1 MDSARGRVEQ
11 LFREQAGSIHATLI
25 RLLGDFDLAGEVM
38 QEAFVAAL
46 SLWDERG
53 VPDNPRAWLIK
64 TARNR
69 AIDQLRRR
77 RRFLGAEDAASALA
91 DLDDPGS
98 LIERELSEP
107 IADDQLRL
115 IFTCCHPALTLEAQV
130 ALTLHTLCGL
140 STEQVARAFLVP
152 LPTLAQRLV
161 RARKKI
167 RDARIPYRVPP
178 AELLPERLAGVLT
191 VIYLVFNEGYLSAS
205 ADGPIRAELCQEAIR
220 LARLLSELLAHET
233 EPRALLALMLLHDAR
248 RAARI
253 SPSGE
258 LVLLEDQDRSLW
270 DRAEIDDALALVEEV
285 LGHGGP
291 RPFALQAAIAAL
303 HAQAR
308 RASDTDW
315 RQIAALYGVL
325 LHVHPTPVIELNRAA
340 AISMVDGP
348 EVALRLIDALAAR
361 GELQHYYLLHAAR
374 ADCLR
379 RAGRP
384 VEAREAYERAL
395 EGSVSEAERRFL
407 LRRLGELTANR

>member
-1 MDSARGRVEQ
+1 MDTARDRAER
-11 LFREQAGSIHATLI
+11 LFRDEAGSIHATLI

-46 SLWDERG
+46 TVWDERG
-53 VPDNPRAWLIK
+53 MPDNPRAWLIA

-77 RRFLGAEDAASALA
+77 RRFLAPEDAARALA
-91 DLDDPGS
+91 DLDDAGAQ
-98 LIERELSEP
+98 IDRELIEP

-152 LPTLAQRLV
+152 LPTLSQRLV
-161 RARKKI
+161 RAKKKI
-167 RDARIPYRVPP
+167 REAGIPYRVPP
-178 AELLPERLAGVLT
+178 PELLPERLAGVLAA
-191 VIYLVFNEGYLSAS
+191 IYLVFNEGYLSAS
-205 ADGPIRAELCQEAIR
+205 ADGPIRAELCREAIR
-220 LARLLSELLAHET
+220 LARLLSALLPAQT
-233 EPRALLALMLLHDAR
+233 EPRALLALLLLQDSR

-253 SPSGE
+253 SPAGE

-270 DRAEIDDALALVEEV
+270 DRAQIDEALASVADV
-285 LGHGGP
+285 LRRGGP
-291 RPFALQAAIAAL
+291 KPFALQAAIAAL

-308 RASDTDW
+308 RAGETDW

-325 LHVHPTPVIELNRAA
+325 MRVQPTAVIELNRAA
-340 AISMVDGP
+340 AISMLDGP
-348 EVALRLIDALAAR
+348 EAALRLIDALAAR
-361 GELQHYYLLHAAR
+361 GELDHYYLLHAAR

-379 RAGRP
+379 RAGRTG
-384 VEAREAYERAL
+384 EARAAYERAL
-395 EGSVSEAERRFL
+395 QGSVSDAERRFL
-407 LRRLGELTANR
+407 LRRLAQLP

>member
-1 MDSARGRVEQ
+1 MDSARGRAEQ
-11 LFREQAGSIHATLI
+11 LFRDQAGSIHATLI

-46 SLWDERG
+46 SVWADRG
-53 VPDNPRAWLIK
+53 LPDNPRAWLIA

-77 RRFLGAEDAASALA
+77 RRFLDSEDSAKALA
-91 DLDDPGS
+91 DLDDAGAQ
-98 LIERELSEP
+98 IDRELSEP

-140 STEQVARAFLVP
+140 TTEQVARAFLLP

-167 RDARIPYRVPP
+167 RDAGIPYRVPP
-178 AELLPERLAGVLT
+178 PELLPERLAGVLAAT
-191 VIYLVFNEGYLSAS
+191 YLVFNEGYLSAS
-205 ADGPIRAELCQEAIR
+205 AEGPIRAELCSEAIR
-220 LARLLSELLAHET
+220 LARLVSALLPTET
-233 EPRALLALMLLHDAR
+233 EPRALLALLLLHDSRR
-248 RAARI
+248 RARV
-253 SPSGE
+253 SPAGE

-270 DRAEIDDALALVEEV
+270 DRAQIEEALAIVEEV
-285 LGHGGP
+285 LRQGGP

-303 HAQAR
+303 HARAR
-308 RASDTDW
+308 RAADTDW

-325 LHVHPTPVIELNRAA
+325 IRVQPTPVIELNFAA

-348 EVALRLIDALAAR
+348 DAALRLMDALAAR
-361 GELQHYYLLHAAR
+361 GQLENYHLLHAAR
-374 ADCLR
+374 GDCLR
-379 RAGRP
+379 RAGRTA
-384 VEAREAYERAL
+384 EAREAYQRAL
-395 EGSVSEAERRFL
+395 ESNVSDVERRFL
-407 LRRLGELTANR
+407 SRRVNEL